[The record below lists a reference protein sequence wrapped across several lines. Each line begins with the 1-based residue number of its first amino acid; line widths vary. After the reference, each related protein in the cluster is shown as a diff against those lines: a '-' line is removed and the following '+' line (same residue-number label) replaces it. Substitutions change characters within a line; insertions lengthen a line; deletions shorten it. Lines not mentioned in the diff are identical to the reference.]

1 MSDVEFR
8 PAAPASLGL
17 SRLRANGAGIAI
29 AALLSLFIL
38 TPLVNVAIWAFTEV
52 WRYPAVI
59 PQKFGFRFWGDVLS
73 RGDVH
78 LAMTTSLSLAAIV
91 TALSALICLPAS
103 YAFARV
109 EFPGRN
115 LFFMSFLTVYA
126 FPKFGLYITI
136 ATIFL
141 GLGLIGSFWGVVL
154 IQLVSTLM
162 FMVWI
167 PVSAFQSV
175 DRRQEEAA
183 RDAGASPLRV
193 FWSITLPQVLPA
205 VSAAVLLTFVNTF
218 YETEVAW
225 LIGAPEVRTVPLL
238 MVRFINSELV
248 VQYGAVLSLLLWVPS
263 FLLLM
268 LVRRFLGAQALGRA
282 LGA

>member
-1 MSDVEFR
+1 MSYSDTSPMAEIKSAL
-8 PAAPASLGL
+8 PP
-17 SRLRANGAGIAI
+17 LRRNWVGIAI
-29 AALLSLFIL
+29 AVILSLFIL
-38 TPLVNVAIWAFTEV
+38 TPLINVAIWAFTET

-59 PQKFGFRFWGDVLS
+59 PQKFGLRFWHDVLS
-73 RGDVH
+73 RSDVH
-78 LAMTTSLSLAAIV
+78 LAMTTSLSLAAVV
-91 TALSALICLPAS
+91 TILSALICLPAS
-103 YAFARV
+103 YAFARMN
-109 EFPGRN
+109 FPGRN

-141 GLGLIGSFWGVVL
+141 GLGLVGNFWGVVL

-167 PVSAFQSV
+167 PVTAFQNV

-183 RDAGASPLRV
+183 RDAGALPFRV
-193 FWSITLPQVLPA
+193 FWSITLPQVFPA
-205 VSAAVLLTFVNTF
+205 VSAAILLTFVNTF

-238 MVRFINSELV
+238 MIRFINSELV
-248 VQYGAVLSLLLWVPS
+248 VQYGAVLSLMLWVPS
-263 FLLLM
+263 FLLLI
-268 LVRRFLGAQALGRA
+268 LARRFLGAQALGRA